1 MNMKNILYSKV
12 KVAAMTMLLAAPF
25 LAVSCVEDNGTY
37 DYVETPE
44 ITITGIP
51 EVTEVLAHVDNI
63 KMNPIIT
70 SSTEGQI
77 TPDNPNYTIQYRF
90 GHKGMGSMGVD
101 SVAMKSIAFK
111 DVTPASGFNLDT
123 PADYNPGLYIIWL
136 TLTDNRTGVV
146 TSKQYDVSIGSTT
159 YEGWL
164 VLCNEGSEER
174 VRLDM
179 ISRISADR
187 TEAIYDV
194 CAGLPNIHHATT
206 VNMFPSNGGEMAVF
220 SKEGAYALDM
230 ETLESSK
237 DWLYNNMYFA
247 IPNNENI
254 IHEDLCSGAAY
265 SWLNK
270 YQFCFSDNGNLYL
283 KDNYAGGASFG
294 TTLATLHEGSNQEF
308 RVAPAMACTW
318 IRPWSSDYNFAP
330 NILFYDIDN
339 LRFLMFMGSGS
350 FSSSYK
356 LQLNVI
362 PNPGAD
368 EMNLFSYNT
377 GRNFVYMEGTRRSGG
392 LSYTILED
400 PTTHQ
405 RSIYGIN
412 VGGTK
417 PVQELYIENV
427 NAPDFD
433 KATQFAF
440 HSQFPIMFYS
450 VGNKLYLYN
459 LGTRTA
465 TEMNTGLGA
474 DEQITKLKF
483 NLYRASDYAELA
495 NTSEEF
501 MAQQYRLIVCTCNS
515 DTKKG
520 GKVSFFDVDGVN
532 NTIKLFEQYS
542 GFAKPVDIRYRE
554 REIS

>member
-1 MNMKNILYSKV
+1 MKNIIYSKV
-12 KVAAMTMLLAAPF
+12 KVVAMTALLAAPF
-25 LAVSCVEDNGTY
+25 LTISCIEDNGNY

-51 EVTEVLAHVDNI
+51 EVTEALAHIDNI

-77 TPDNPNYTIQYRF
+77 TPDNPNFTIQYRL

-101 SVAMKSIAFK
+101 SVAMKSIAWK

-123 PADYNPGLYIIWL
+123 PADYNPGLYLVWL

-164 VLCNEGSEER
+164 VLCNEGAEEK

-179 ISRISADR
+179 ISRISA
-187 TEAIYDV
+187 TNIQAAHNV

-206 VNMFPSNGGEMAVF
+206 INMFPSNGGEMALF
-220 SKEGAYALDM
+220 SREGAYALDM
-230 ETLESSK
+230 ETLETSNLL
-237 DWLYNNMYFA
+237 LYNNMYFA

-254 IHEDLCSGAAY
+254 IHEDLCSGSTY

-270 YQFCFSDNGNLYL
+270 YQFCFSDQGNIYL

-294 TTLATLHEGSNQEF
+294 VSLATLQEGTPQQF

-318 IRPWSSDYNFAP
+318 IRPWPDNNFAP

-339 LRFLMFMGSGS
+339 LRFLMFMGSTS

-356 LQLNVI
+356 MQLYTI
-362 PNPGAD
+362 PDPGAD
-368 EMNLFSYNT
+368 EPRFFSYNT

-400 PTTHQ
+400 PATHK

-412 VGGTK
+412 LGGTL
-417 PVQELYIENV
+417 PVQEMYIENV
-427 NAPDFD
+427 DAPGFSE
-433 KATQFAF
+433 ATQFAF
-440 HSQFPIMFYS
+440 HSQFPLMFYS
-450 VGNKLYLYN
+450 VGSKLYLYN
-459 LGTRTA
+459 LATHVT

-474 DEQITKLKF
+474 DDQITKLKF
-483 NLYRASDYAELA
+483 NLYRASDYTELA
-495 NTSEEF
+495 NQSEEF

-515 DTKKG
+515 DLVSG
-520 GKVSFFDVDGVN
+520 GKVTFYNVDGVN
-532 NTIKLFEQYS
+532 NTVTKGEQYT

-554 REIS
+554 REI

>member
-1 MNMKNILYSKV
+1 
-12 KVAAMTMLLAAPF
+12 MTMLLAAPF
-25 LAVSCVEDNGTY
+25 LAVSCIEDNGTY

-101 SVAMKSIAFK
+101 SVAMRSIAFK

-220 SKEGAYALDM
+220 SKEGAYALVRLPSGEM
-230 ETLESSK
+230 RKVPINAKASIGQVS
-237 DWLYNNMYFA
+237 
-247 IPNNENI
+247 NI
-254 IHEDLCSGAAY
+254 DH
-265 SWLNK
+265 
-270 YQFCFSDNGNLYL
+270 
-283 KDNYAGGASFG
+283 
-294 TTLATLHEGSNQEF
+294 
-308 RVAPAMACTW
+308 
-318 IRPWSSDYNFAP
+318 
-330 NILFYDIDN
+330 
-339 LRFLMFMGSGS
+339 
-350 FSSSYK
+350 
-356 LQLNVI
+356 
-362 PNPGAD
+362 
-368 EMNLFSYNT
+368 
-377 GRNFVYMEGTRRSGG
+377 
-392 LSYTILED
+392 
-400 PTTHQ
+400 
-405 RSIYGIN
+405 
-412 VGGTK
+412 
-417 PVQELYIENV
+417 ENV
-427 NAPDFD
+427 NYGKAGRVRNMGWRPTVRGSVMNPCDHPHGGGEGKSPVGRPGPVTPWGKPALGYKTRKKHHRTD
-433 KATQFAF
+433 KF
-440 HSQFPIMFYS
+440 
-450 VGNKLYLYN
+450 
-459 LGTRTA
+459 
-465 TEMNTGLGA
+465 
-474 DEQITKLKF
+474 
-483 NLYRASDYAELA
+483 
-495 NTSEEF
+495 
-501 MAQQYRLIVCTCNS
+501 IVKRRN
-515 DTKKG
+515 
-520 GKVSFFDVDGVN
+520 GK
-532 NTIKLFEQYS
+532 
-542 GFAKPVDIRYRE
+542 
-554 REIS
+554 